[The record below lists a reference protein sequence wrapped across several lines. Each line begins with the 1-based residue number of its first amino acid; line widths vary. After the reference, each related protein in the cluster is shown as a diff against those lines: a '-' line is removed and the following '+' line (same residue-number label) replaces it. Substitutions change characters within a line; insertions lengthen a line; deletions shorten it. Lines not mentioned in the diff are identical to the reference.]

1 MRKISKDLN
10 NIPLSLTRQTTLDNL
25 KNILQTRDSN
35 KIESDIY
42 RGKYDKPDGTK
53 GNEVIEKLAEYYFSK
68 CAYCEDYATIYIEH
82 YRPKGRVIKTK
93 HGGYF
98 WLCYEWSNLV
108 PTCHECNK
116 IGGGKGDQF
125 PVKHRHIEFEKCLIN
140 QDLDP
145 NKIQASYLNQL
156 EEPLLLHPEIDE
168 PKAFLSF
175 EIADKKEGIALKGLD
190 GKNGRGEQT
199 IKICN
204 LNRESL
210 LISRQDIITEFIKNI
225 DLALNFCKTNQSSRE
240 EILMIINLVFV
251 KAMSESENLE
261 KDFTLLRFLI
271 INDLSIFEKTVI
283 PQLEISQQSLVRE
296 AFKAYKNGNL

>member
-1 MRKISKDLN
+1 MRKVIKDFDDK
-10 NIPLSLTRQTTLDNL
+10 PLSLTRQTTLDNL
-25 KNILQTRDSN
+25 KIILQTKDSN
-35 KIESDIY
+35 KIDSDIY
-42 RGKYDKPDGTK
+42 RGKYDKLDGTK
-53 GNEVIEKLAEYYFSK
+53 GNEVIEKLVEYYFKK

-125 PVKHRHIEFEKCLIN
+125 PIKNNQIEFKDCLKN

-145 NKIQASYLNQL
+145 NKVHATYLNQL
-156 EEPLLLHPEIDE
+156 EEPFLLHPEIDE
-168 PKAFLSF
+168 PKAFLSV
-175 EIADKKEGIALKGLD
+175 EIADKNEGIALKGLD

-225 DLALNFCKTNQSSRE
+225 DLALNYCKINQLIRE
-240 EILMIINLVFV
+240 ATLTIIHLVFT
-251 KAMSESENLE
+251 KAMSESKDLS
-261 KDFTLLRFLI
+261 KDFTLLRGLM
-271 INDLSIFEKTVI
+271 INNENIFEKIVI

-296 AFKAYKNGNL
+296 AFKAYKNGTL